1 MTREVRDVAA
11 WWLVVLT
18 MVLLGG
24 MGVLMMLYPGVGKK
38 HAVGS
43 MLERVRDG
51 LPEPW
56 DRRFIRVFGGLMVLS
71 AGFFLYVLL
80 AF

>member
-1 MTREVRDVAA
+1 MSREVRSVAA

-24 MGVLMMLYPGVGKK
+24 MGVLMMLYPDVGKK
-38 HAVGS
+38 HALGS
-43 MLERVRDG
+43 GLALIREC

-56 DRRFIRVFGGLMVLS
+56 DRRFMRVFGGFMVLS

-80 AF
+80 VV